1 MEIISSDK
9 VPAAVGLKNLHK
21 KAHRSSKIDLVDF
34 IF

>member
-1 MEIISSDK
+1 MDFLELMQK
-9 VPAAVGLKNLHK
+9 LKNLHK